1 MHDRLSIQN
10 DRIARL
16 EQSILTKK
24 LCIEKTQA
32 ASLELRRK
40 QDRIYSEVNLQE
52 KTVINLNQEILV
64 SGELSISFIDPPS
77 DSDKVTQNTKG
88 NTNTRVGDQNLY
100 GTGPSVRNIYRMSNL
115 DARVGDQ
122 NLYGPGPSVRNYY
135 EWSNL
140 RSIKFKNTD
149 RIAV

>member
-1 MHDRLSIQN
+1 MLTLQINRIQYQKYSETIIIRN
-10 DRIARL
+10 FSCD
-16 EQSILTKK
+16 T
-24 LCIEKTQA
+24 
-32 ASLELRRK
+32 RRK

-122 NLYGPGPSVRNYY
+122 NLYGSQTQV
-135 EWSNL
+135 
-140 RSIKFKNTD
+140 
-149 RIAV
+149 